1 MAMLK
6 GESTMKKFSLIGL
19 GLIVAG
25 GIVFSIGY
33 AKADQSITDIFFS
46 RNMDKTY
53 TKPVKAYDKIS
64 AYGNINLTIKSGGK
78 FSITSTDS
86 KDHPLE
92 YKVQNNTLELR
103 QDNNESS
110 FSTNFQMGEL
120 SRLSFVTVTVP
131 SHQLTKVDGLDNR
144 FSLKIKHYSNKLPMD
159 ITGWGNVKIKDAN
172 AKSIRV
178 RGIEDRVSVVDSTF
192 NGDTSQIYAGDNYV
206 DLHNSSFK
214 SLEVRAT
221 NGDVNIDRP
230 TIESHL
236 SVTTDTGNIFA
247 QLKKSED
254 AQLDVKT
261 SGPKPDVKTATKAVN
276 TDKQYRFKS
285 NTGTIT
291 VLE

>member
-1 MAMLK
+1 
-6 GESTMKKFSLIGL
+6 MKKFSLIGL

-192 NGDTSQIYAGDNYV
+192 NGDASQIYAGDNYV
-206 DLHNSSFK
+206 DLYNSSFK
-214 SLEVRAT
+214 SLFVKT
-221 NGDVNIDRP
+221 TTGDVNVDRP
-230 TIESHL
+230 TIESQL
-236 SVTTDTGNIFA
+236 SVITDTGNIFTK
-247 QLKKSED
+247 LKKSED
-254 AQLDVKT
+254 AKIEVKT
-261 SGPKPDVKTATKAVN
+261 SGPKPSVKTATKAVN
-276 TDKQYRFKS
+276 TDKRYRFKS

>member
-1 MAMLK
+1 MVMQK
-6 GESTMKKFSLIGL
+6 GDSTMKKFSLIGL

-25 GIVFSIGY
+25 GVIFSIGY

-53 TKPVKAYDKIS
+53 TKTVKAYDKIS
-64 AYGNINLTIKSGGK
+64 AYGNINLTIKSGSK
-78 FSITSTDS
+78 FTITSTDS
-86 KDHPLE
+86 KDHPLA
-92 YKVQNNTLELR
+92 YKVQNGTLELR

-131 SHQLTKVDGLDNR
+131 THQLTKIDGLDNR
-144 FSLKIKHYSNKLPMD
+144 FSLKLKHYSNKSALD
-159 ITGWGNVKIKDAN
+159 ITGWGNVKIKDTN
-172 AKSIRV
+172 AKAVRV
-178 RGIEDRVSVVDSTF
+178 RGIEDRVSISDSTF
-192 NGDTSQIYAGDNYV
+192 NGNASQIDSGDNYV

-214 SLEVRAT
+214 SLAVKT
-221 NGDVNIDRP
+221 TTGDVNIDRP

-236 SVTTDTGNIFA
+236 AVTTDTGNIFA

-261 SGPKPDVKTATKAVN
+261 SGPKPTVKTAVKAVN

>member
-1 MAMLK
+1 
-6 GESTMKKFSLIGL
+6 MKKFSLIGL

-192 NGDTSQIYAGDNYV
+192 NGDASQIYAGDNYV

-214 SLEVRAT
+214 SLFVKT
-221 NGDVNIDRP
+221 TTGDVNVDRP
-230 TIESHL
+230 TIESQL
-236 SVTTDTGNIFA
+236 SVITDTGNIFTK
-247 QLKKSED
+247 LKKSED
-254 AQLDVKT
+254 AKIEVKT
-261 SGPKPDVKTATKAVN
+261 SGPKPSVKTATKAVN
-276 TDKQYRFKS
+276 TDKRYRFKS

>member
-1 MAMLK
+1 MAVQK
-6 GESTMKKFSLIGL
+6 GDSTMKKFSLIGL

-53 TKPVKAYDKIS
+53 TKPLKAYDKIS
-64 AYGNINLTIKSGGK
+64 AYGNINLTIKSGSK
-78 FSITSTDS
+78 FTITSTDS
-86 KDHPLE
+86 KDHPLA
-92 YKVQNNTLELR
+92 YKVKNGTLELR

-131 SHQLTKVDGLDNR
+131 TRQLTKIDGLDNR
-144 FSLKIKHYSNKLPMD
+144 FSLKLKHYSNKESLD
-159 ITGWGNVKIKDAN
+159 ITGWGNVKIKDSS

-178 RGIEDRVSVVDSTF
+178 RGIEDRVSISDSTF
-192 NGDTSQIYAGDNYV
+192 NGDASQIDSGDDYV
-206 DLHNSSFK
+206 DLHDSSFK
-214 SLEVRAT
+214 SLAVKT
-221 NGDVNIDRP
+221 TTGDVNIQRP
-230 TIESHL
+230 TIANHL
-236 SVTTDTGNIFA
+236 TVKTDTGNIFA
-247 QLKKSED
+247 KLKKSED
-254 AQLDVKT
+254 AKLDVKT
-261 SGPKPDVKTATKAVN
+261 SGPKPTVSAGAKAVN
-276 TDKQYRFKS
+276 THKPYEFKS

>member
-192 NGDTSQIYAGDNYV
+192 NGDASQIYAGDNYV

-214 SLEVRAT
+214 SLFVKT
-221 NGDVNIDRP
+221 TTGDVNVDRP
-230 TIESHL
+230 TIESQL
-236 SVTTDTGNIFA
+236 SVITDTGNIFTK
-247 QLKKSED
+247 LKKSED
-254 AQLDVKT
+254 AKIEVKT
-261 SGPKPDVKTATKAVN
+261 SGPKPSVKTATKAVN
-276 TDKQYRFKS
+276 TDKRYRFKS

>member
-1 MAMLK
+1 
-6 GESTMKKFSLIGL
+6 MKKFSLIGL

-192 NGDTSQIYAGDNYV
+192 NGDASQIYAGDNYV

-214 SLEVRAT
+214 SLFVKT
-221 NGDVNIDRP
+221 TTGDVNVDRP
-230 TIESHL
+230 TIESQL
-236 SVTTDTGNIFA
+236 SVITDTGNIFTK
-247 QLKKSED
+247 LKKSED
-254 AQLDVKT
+254 AKIEVKT

-276 TDKQYRFKS
+276 NDKQYRFKS